1 MEIQKQKIN
10 IIWLKRDIR
19 TIDHEP
25 LVLAQNSGLPALLL
39 YVFEP
44 SLINNHDS
52 DIRHWRFV
60 YESLLDLQKKLET
73 CHSQIFIFH
82 REFPELLQDLNLIYK
97 INTIFCH
104 QETGNQI
111 SFQRDLSVLKL
122 CKELK
127 INLIE
132 CIQNGVIR
140 KLKSRKEWQ
149 KRWELKMME
158 PPHHPDLT
166 KIQFIR
172 INPKTFAELKGDE
185 LNHSIKESNHAFQHG
200 GEDYAWKYF
209 NSFLNERYKY
219 YSAHIS
225 KPALSRKSCSRISP
239 YLAYGNISMKMVMQK
254 TMAFYRTAKNK
265 RALSNFISRLH
276 WHCHFIQKF
285 EDECRMEFENVN
297 AAYDTLIK
305 PKNEKYIEAFENGET
320 GVPIVDACIHCLK
333 ETGYVNFR
341 MRAMLVSFFVF
352 NLWQDWRDLHML
364 ARWFLDYEPG
374 IHYPQIQ
381 MQAGQ
386 TGVNTIRIY
395 NPVKN
400 SIEHDPDALFIKKWL
415 PQLQNIPSKL
425 AHEPWKLSEMEQN
438 LYQCELGKD
447 YPYPIVDL
455 DVTRKE
461 AGVEIW
467 SYRKQKDVQQEGNRI
482 LQKHTN
488 PNTKRLF

>member
-149 KRWELKMME
+149 KR
-158 PPHHPDLT
+158 
-166 KIQFIR
+166 
-172 INPKTFAELKGDE
+172 
-185 LNHSIKESNHAFQHG
+185 
-200 GEDYAWKYF
+200 
-209 NSFLNERYKY
+209 
-219 YSAHIS
+219 
-225 KPALSRKSCSRISP
+225 
-239 YLAYGNISMKMVMQK
+239 
-254 TMAFYRTAKNK
+254 
-265 RALSNFISRLH
+265 
-276 WHCHFIQKF
+276 
-285 EDECRMEFENVN
+285 
-297 AAYDTLIK
+297 
-305 PKNEKYIEAFENGET
+305 
-320 GVPIVDACIHCLK
+320 
-333 ETGYVNFR
+333 
-341 MRAMLVSFFVF
+341 
-352 NLWQDWRDLHML
+352 
-364 ARWFLDYEPG
+364 
-374 IHYPQIQ
+374 
-381 MQAGQ
+381 
-386 TGVNTIRIY
+386 
-395 NPVKN
+395 
-400 SIEHDPDALFIKKWL
+400 
-415 PQLQNIPSKL
+415 
-425 AHEPWKLSEMEQN
+425 
-438 LYQCELGKD
+438 
-447 YPYPIVDL
+447 
-455 DVTRKE
+455 
-461 AGVEIW
+461 
-467 SYRKQKDVQQEGNRI
+467 
-482 LQKHTN
+482 
-488 PNTKRLF
+488 